1 MKIFALLF
9 SLVISVACFADDQS
23 SGSVG
28 KGAFSTLMLQVSDVD
43 TYIKALKSNDGPF
56 KTVGS
61 VAAGYCLT
69 RSGNDYPG
77 QMFVWNAFDSVSDA
91 MAGVLK
97 YDPYKAPKAFA
108 ALREVKYSAVFK
120 PLNDFKLDPGIER
133 LWRVAVP
140 AENLSKFVEGVVE
153 VESALRGKGY
163 DLNMGVFMALA
174 GGAAETKTLHVRA
187 AARDGATLGKIVDEY
202 FENPAWSG
210 VWNRTI
216 AMASSIETDTIE
228 ECEQVY
234 SAN

>member
-1 MKIFALLF
+1 MKIFVLLF
-9 SLVISVACFADDQS
+9 SIVISSTCFADDHS

-28 KGAFSTLMLQVSDVD
+28 KGAFSTLMVQVSDVD
-43 TYIKALKSNDGPF
+43 AYIKVLKSSDGPF

-97 YDPYKAPKAFA
+97 YDPYEAPKEFA
-108 ALREVKYSAVFK
+108 ALREVKYSAIFK

-153 VESALRGKGY
+153 VESALRAKGY

-187 AARDGATLGKIVDEY
+187 AARDGATLGKVVDEY
-202 FENPAWSG
+202 FENAPWSAS
-210 VWNRTI
+210 WNRTI
-216 AMASSIETDTIE
+216 ALASSIETDTIE

>member
-1 MKIFALLF
+1 MKIYVMLLG
-9 SLVISVACFADDQS
+9 LVLSGVCFGESDSA
-23 SGSVG
+23 GSPG
-28 KGAFSTLMLQVSDVD
+28 KGAFSTLMVQVSDVD
-43 TYIKALKSNDGPF
+43 SYIKALKSNDGPF

-97 YDPYKAPKAFA
+97 YDPYKAPKTFA
-108 ALREVKYSAVFK
+108 ALREVKYSAIFK

-133 LWRVAVP
+133 LWRIAVP
-140 AENLSKFVEGVVE
+140 TQNLSGFVEGIVE
-153 VESALRGKGY
+153 VESALREKGY

-202 FENPAWSG
+202 FENPAWSE
-210 VWNRTI
+210 VWNRTM

>member
-1 MKIFALLF
+1 MKFYALLVSF
-9 SLVISVACFADDQS
+9 FISVACFADDH
-23 SGSVG
+23 SGESVG
-28 KGAFSTLMLQVSDVD
+28 KGAFSTLMVQVSDVD
-43 TYIKALKSNDGPF
+43 AYIQALKSNDGPF

-97 YDPYKAPKAFA
+97 YDPYKAPKEFD
-108 ALREVKYSAVFK
+108 ALREVKYSAIFK

-140 AENLSKFVEGVVE
+140 AESLSKFVEGIVQ
-153 VESALRGKGY
+153 VESALREQGY

-202 FENPAWSG
+202 FEEVAWSET
-210 VWNRTI
+210 WNRTI

>member
-1 MKIFALLF
+1 M
-9 SLVISVACFADDQS
+9 V
-23 SGSVG
+23 
-28 KGAFSTLMLQVSDVD
+28 QVSDVD
-43 TYIKALKSNDGPF
+43 AYIKALKSNDGPF

-69 RSGNDYPG
+69 RSGNDYSG

-97 YDPYKAPKAFA
+97 YDPYKAPKEFD
-108 ALREVKYSAVFK
+108 ALREVKYSAIFK

-133 LWRVAVP
+133 LWRIAVP

-153 VESALRGKGY
+153 VESALRAKGY

-202 FENPAWSG
+202 FEDAAWG
-210 VWNRTI
+210 QVWNRTI

>member
-1 MKIFALLF
+1 MKIYVMLL
-9 SLVISVACFADDQS
+9 SLVLSSVCFGESD
-23 SGSVG
+23 SGGSPG
-28 KGAFSTLMLQVSDVD
+28 KGAFSTLMVQVSDVD
-43 TYIKALKSNDGPF
+43 SYIKALKSNDGPF

-97 YDPYKAPKAFA
+97 YDPYKAPKAFS
-108 ALREVKYSAVFK
+108 ALREVKYSAIFK

-133 LWRVAVP
+133 LWRIAVP
-140 AENLSKFVEGVVE
+140 AENLSRFVEGVVE
-153 VESALRGKGY
+153 VESALRKEGY

-202 FENPAWSG
+202 FENPAWSE

>member
-1 MKIFALLF
+1 M
-9 SLVISVACFADDQS
+9 V
-23 SGSVG
+23 
-28 KGAFSTLMLQVSDVD
+28 QVSDVD
-43 TYIKALKSNDGPF
+43 SYIKALKSNDGPF

-97 YDPYKAPKAFA
+97 YDPYKAPKTFA
-108 ALREVKYSAVFK
+108 ALREVKYSAIFK

-133 LWRVAVP
+133 LWRIAVP
-140 AENLSKFVEGVVE
+140 AENLSGFVEGIVE
-153 VESALRGKGY
+153 VESALREKGY
-163 DLNMGVFMALA
+163 DLNLGVFMALA

-202 FENPAWSG
+202 FENAAWSE
-210 VWNRTI
+210 VWNRTM

>member
-77 QMFVWNAFDSVSDA
+77 QMFVWNAFNSVSDA

-97 YDPYKAPKAFA
+97 YDPYEAPKEFA
-108 ALREVKYSAVFK
+108 ALREVKYSAIFK

-133 LWRVAVP
+133 LWRIAVP

-153 VESALRGKGY
+153 VESALRAKGY

-202 FENPAWSG
+202 FENAPWSTS
-210 VWNRTI
+210 WNRTI
-216 AMASSIETDTIE
+216 ALASSIETDTIE

>member
-1 MKIFALLF
+1 MKIYVMLLG
-9 SLVISVACFADDQS
+9 LVLSGVCFGESDSAGS
-23 SGSVG
+23 SG
-28 KGAFSTLMLQVSDVD
+28 KGAFSTLMVQVSDVD
-43 TYIKALKSNDGPF
+43 SYIKALKTNDGPF

-91 MAGVLK
+91 MAGILK

-108 ALREVKYSAVFK
+108 ALREVKYSAIFK

-133 LWRVAVP
+133 LWRIAVP
-140 AENLSKFVEGVVE
+140 TQNLSGFVEGIVE
-153 VESALRGKGY
+153 VESALREKGY

-202 FENPAWSG
+202 FENPAWSE
-210 VWNRTI
+210 VWNRTL

>member
-1 MKIFALLF
+1 MKIFVLLF
-9 SLVISVACFADDQS
+9 SVVISSTCFADDHS
-23 SGSVG
+23 SGSAG
-28 KGAFSTLMLQVSDVD
+28 KGAFSTLMVQVSDVD
-43 TYIKALKSNDGPF
+43 TYIKVLKSNDGPF

-108 ALREVKYSAVFK
+108 ALREVKYSAIFK

-153 VESALRGKGY
+153 VESALRAKGY

-174 GGAAETKTLHVRA
+174 GGAVETKTLHVRA
-187 AARDGATLGKIVDEY
+187 AARDGATLGKVVDEY
-202 FENPAWSG
+202 FENAPWSAS
-210 VWNRTI
+210 WNRTI
-216 AMASSIETDTIE
+216 ALASSIETDTIE